1 MPQTFGLHSAEVEMA
16 ILAWFAATLRQ
27 YPEIAIFLTL
37 ALGYYF
43 GKFTFKGI
51 GLGAV
56 TATLLAGVLIGQIG
70 ITISQPLKATVFLMF
85 LFAVGYGVG
94 PQFVRG
100 VAKDGVPQ
108 AIFSAVQCVFCLLV
122 PVAIA
127 KIAGYNLGYAAGLYS
142 GSQTISAA
150 MGLSTDAINRLG
162 LSADQVKGLLDSMP
176 IAYAVTYMFG
186 TVGSAIVIALFGPAL
201 LRIDLPAACK
211 EYEEK
216 YGGKKELGGAG
227 SAWHRWEVRAFR
239 VQPGGKVNG
248 LRAVEA
254 EALIPDARV
263 FVLRLRRNGVI
274 QEASADTVLRE
285 GDVVA
290 VAGTRE
296 ALVNVIGERVRLQAV
311 SGSREPRVS
320 PGDGQI
326 EVDDPELLNVPVE
339 GVDVYVTSKEIDGKT
354 LSELAKTSGT
364 RGVFLRK
371 ITRGAVASSIPIL
384 PNTKI
389 YRGDI
394 LTVVG
399 RTQDTSNAIKML
411 GVPDRATD
419 IADVAFIG
427 AGIAVGALVGALV
440 WKVAGIPLTLS
451 TAGGALI
458 SGIICGWLRS
468 VHPTFGRIPTS
479 TVWFM
484 NSVGLNIFIAIVGI
498 SAGPGFVNGLR
509 TQGIGLFLWGAV
521 ATTVPLVLGMFVGK
535 YLFRFH
541 DALLFGILS
550 GARTTTA
557 SLGLVCD
564 RGKSQVPAL
573 GYTVTYAVGN
583 TFLTIWGMVLIMI
596 LAK

>member
-1 MPQTFGLHSAEVEMA
+1 MMFIVT
-16 ILAWFAATLRQ
+16 WFVTTLQQ

-51 GLGAV
+51 GLGSV

-70 ITISQPLKATVFLMF
+70 ITISQPLKATVFLLF
-85 LFAVGYGVG
+85 LFAVGYAVG

-108 AIFSAVQCVFCLLV
+108 ALFAVVQSVLCLLV
-122 PVAIA
+122 PFAIF

-162 LSADQVKGLLDSMP
+162 LAADEAKRLLDSMP
-176 IAYAVTYMFG
+176 VAYAVTYMFG
-186 TVGSAIVIALFGPAL
+186 TMGSAIVIALLGPKL
-201 LRIDLPAACK
+201 LRINLPAACK
-211 EYEEK
+211 DYEENQ
-216 YGGKKELGGAG
+216 GGGSKELGGPG
-227 SAWHRWEVRAFR
+227 TAWRRWEVRAFR
-239 VQPGGKVNG
+239 VQPGARVIG
-248 LRAVEA
+248 LRAIEA
-254 EALIPDARV
+254 EALLPQARI
-263 FVLRLRRNGVI
+263 FVQRIRRNGVI
-274 QEASADTVLRE
+274 EEATAETVLRE

-290 VAGTRE
+290 VAGARE
-296 ALVNVIGERVRLQAV
+296 ALVSIIGERAKMVAAV
-311 SGSREPRVS
+311 GSRETLANVAS
-320 PGDGQI
+320 GVAI
-326 EVDDPELLNVPVE
+326 EVDDPELLSVSVE
-339 GVDVYVTSKEIDGKT
+339 GVDVYVTNKEVDGKT
-354 LSELAKTSGT
+354 LAELAELPSA

-371 ITRGAVASSIPIL
+371 ITRGAVATSIPIL

-389 YRGDI
+389 FRGDI
-394 LTVVG
+394 VTLAG
-399 RTQDTSNAIKML
+399 RTQDTNNAVKLL
-411 GVPDRATD
+411 GVPDRPTD
-419 IADVAFIG
+419 VADVAFIG
-427 AGIAVGALVGALV
+427 AGISVGALIGALV
-440 WKVAGIPLTLS
+440 WKVAGVPLTLS

-458 SGIICGWLRS
+458 SGLICGWFRS
-468 VHPTFGRIPTS
+468 VHPKFGRIPTS

-509 TQGIGLFLWGAV
+509 TQGIGLFLWGAL
-521 ATTVPLVLGMFVGK
+521 ATTLPLIFGMFIGK

-541 DALLFGILS
+541 DALLLGIVS

-564 RGKSQVPAL
+564 LGKSQVPAL
-573 GYTVTYAVGN
+573 GYTVTYAIGN
-583 TFLTIWGMVLIMI
+583 TLLTIWGMVLIMF
-596 LAK
+596 LS